1 MDGNFLFY
9 GTLPNRE
16 ELKMSAAESDDE
28 EEAEQEKNGKL
39 GAATENR
46 KMKINNQR
54 EERIR
59 KM

>member
-9 GTLPNRE
+9 GTLLNRE
-16 ELKMSAAESDDE
+16 DLKMSAAESDAE

-39 GAATENR
+39 ETATEIR

-54 EERIR
+54 EERE
-59 KM
+59 